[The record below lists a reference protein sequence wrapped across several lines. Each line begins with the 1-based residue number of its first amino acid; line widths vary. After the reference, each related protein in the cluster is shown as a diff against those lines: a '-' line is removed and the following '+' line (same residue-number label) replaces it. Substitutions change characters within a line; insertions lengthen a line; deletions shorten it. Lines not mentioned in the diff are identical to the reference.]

1 MMNMRNILRKETME
15 LLKKECKTQTNINE
29 CVKTIIQ
36 EKTTLKK
43 ELDNTSR
50 ELEHL
55 KQTLKQIKE
64 NKLIQ
69 ILTKLK
75 AIKIPH

>member
-1 MMNMRNILRKETME
+1 MRNILKKEIIE
-15 LLKKECKTQTNINE
+15 ILKKECRTQTNVNE
-29 CVKTIIQ
+29 CIKTIIQ

-43 ELDNTSR
+43 ELDNTLH

-75 AIKIPH
+75 AIKIPY

>member
-1 MMNMRNILRKETME
+1 MRNILRKEAME

-29 CVKTIIQ
+29 CIKTIIQ

-43 ELDNTSR
+43 ELDNTSH

-55 KQTLKQIKE
+55 KQALKQIKE

-75 AIKIPH
+75 AIKIPY